1 MHFFLIGFGFK
12 YMSVGGG
19 FDGDIGRGVTVGG
32 AVSDIEWGATKVC
45 ILSVINKNVT

>member
-19 FDGDIGRGVTVGG
+19 FDGDIGWGVTVGG
-32 AVSDIEWGATKVC
+32 AVSDIEWGGTLCGAVVGDLVC
-45 ILSVINKNVT
+45 I

>member
-32 AVSDIEWGATKVC
+32 AVSDIEWGGTLCGAVVGDLVC
-45 ILSVINKNVT
+45 I